1 MTETIIFF
9 IWLTLYGILTNDD
22 KLTSKGAEK

>member
-1 MTETIIFF
+1 MTDAIIFF

-22 KLTSKGAEK
+22 KLISKGAEK